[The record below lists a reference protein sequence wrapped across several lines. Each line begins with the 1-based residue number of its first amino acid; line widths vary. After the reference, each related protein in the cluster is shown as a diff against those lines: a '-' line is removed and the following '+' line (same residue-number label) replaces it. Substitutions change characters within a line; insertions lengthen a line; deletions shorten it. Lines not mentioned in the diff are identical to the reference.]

1 MPAFARCAPLLATGL
16 AAAALIAC
24 AGGCSKDHST
34 SVRDVLS
41 INAVAFND
49 SVGGNDTLYLKVQYM
64 YPTTCDQN
72 AHFEV
77 AALGGANYLVV
88 PVATHRANDPCTG
101 VNGVGVATLRVTDL
115 GDGPRT
121 FSIQGAND
129 TLVANVL
136 GSTDPAFVTNGNIV
150 FRVQVED
157 AGTGAPIA
165 NAHVQI
171 RNVDDNSTL
180 DDDFTD
186 ATGHLAFEQP
196 CGPDLAYVVS
206 ASANGRTTNLVV
218 HVPPARCRI
227 PEAVVIHV

>member
-1 MPAFARCAPLLATGL
+1 MPAFARFALLPAAGL

-24 AGGCSKDHST
+24 AGGCSKDHSGI
-34 SVRDVLS
+34 VRDVLS

-49 SVGGNDTLYLKVQYM
+49 SVGGGDTLFLKVQYA

-88 PVATHRANDPCTG
+88 PVATHRADDPCTG
-101 VNGVGVATLRVTDL
+101 VNGVGVATLRFTDL
-115 GDGPRT
+115 GDGART

-129 TLVANVL
+129 TLVANVTASMTP
-136 GSTDPAFVTNGNIV
+136 GFVKNGNIV
-150 FRVQVED
+150 FRVLVED
-157 AGTGAPIA
+157 AATGAPIA

-186 ATGHLAFEQP
+186 GTGRLEFEQP

-218 HVPPARCRI
+218 HAPPARCGI